1 MAVPRFEALNRL
13 WETVRESNHDFRSTT
28 DVFPIIEVE
37 KVSRTLELV
46 ERGAESGSANQPP
59 KAARALDDTEQR
71 IVAKVEAEKKASY
84 QILEDRFDHFS
95 DRLKSLDFQGQ
106 FSLIR
111 SANASSLS
119 DFKAEAVRGE
129 DELHILRDD
138 MLVAENQLVK
148 FKQKHNL
155 ERAAKITSPEMWAF
169 KVSVIVFL
177 VLIETF
183 MNGNFLGEGSSQG
196 LIGGIIEA
204 FVFAVVN
211 IGYALALGL
220 ACSKLLAHRSIV
232 FKLGGY
238 LTFAAYVVVAVGI
251 NLALA
256 HYREIAEVSFE
267 GAGTAVIERL
277 RTNPAGLTDLKSWL
291 LFGLGLLF
299 SIVAFADACL
309 MTDPYPGFASTE
321 KQRNVKRTRYR
332 SRKDHLIE
340 NLTDIRNDH
349 NNKVNDIIRELSNRR
364 QDFQATIAHRARVI
378 SLFNEHQNHLEQ
390 AANSLL
396 TIYREANRKSRTNP
410 EPKYFGTT
418 YRMDRLNAVPH
429 VHEEWNDQELAVEIN
444 KHQQELTEQVKRIG
458 EAYSVAIDRYHQ
470 LDTIF
475 PGDINGQTKAK

>member
-1 MAVPRFEALNRL
+1 
-13 WETVRESNHDFRSTT
+13 
-28 DVFPIIEVE
+28 
-37 KVSRTLELV
+37 
-46 ERGAESGSANQPP
+46 
-59 KAARALDDTEQR
+59 
-71 IVAKVEAEKKASY
+71 
-84 QILEDRFDHFS
+84 
-95 DRLKSLDFQGQ
+95 
-106 FSLIR
+106 
-111 SANASSLS
+111 
-119 DFKAEAVRGE
+119 
-129 DELHILRDD
+129 
-138 MLVAENQLVK
+138 
-148 FKQKHNL
+148 
-155 ERAAKITSPEMWAF
+155 
-169 KVSVIVFL
+169 
-177 VLIETF
+177 

-196 LIGGIIEA
+196 TVGGIIEA

-211 IGYALALGL
+211 IGYALGLGL

-232 FKLGGY
+232 FKVGGY
-238 LTFAAYVVVAVGI
+238 VTFAAYVVVAVGI

-256 HYREIAEVSFE
+256 HYREIAEVSFD

-332 SRKDHLIE
+332 SRKDELIE

-349 NNKVNDIIRELSNRR
+349 NSKVNDIIRELSNRR

-378 SLFNEHQNHLEQ
+378 SLFNEHQNQLEQ

-396 TIYREANRKSRTNP
+396 TIYREANRKSRTSP

-429 VHEEWNDQELAVEIN
+429 VHEEWNDHELAVEIN

-470 LDTIF
+470 LDAIF
-475 PGDINGQTKAK
+475 PGDINGQTQTK